1 MVENN
6 QNYSDKYKERSN
18 LTQDDVKI
26 QNIVNLLLEKKK
38 VRYTFKTN
46 HDPIINYLHA
56 ILHRILSELDLT
68 FLTETLHVIILE
80 MISNFLKAIA
90 KRIYFKEK
98 KLDITN
104 YKDYVENIP
113 RFKSEVLEY
122 WDTYKFNLEEHG
134 YFLFFDFIILED
146 KFVFYIKNNVK
157 VNIFE
162 KERIEKRLT
171 MHLND
176 ESYYNEIDSTEGGG
190 LGLLITLSLLEN
202 SGISKNNFKMDFK
215 ADSTTAILIIPLKLN
230 KPQIETYLREIVLNK
245 IETLPSFPE
254 YIQELIDKCDS
265 GEVTTD
271 YIINKI
277 IKDPGLT
284 SQILKLA
291 SSAGYITR
299 KKNPDLKL
307 AINLLGL
314 KQLKH
319 LLMIYAAKNVFN
331 KVVERKYLEDIW
343 YESNRIAFF
352 ARKLQKKE
360 ELKETSF
367 IIGILNLIG
376 KLVIYSLNAKEIQK
390 IKEISKNK
398 INFNDHILEEL
409 EIGISYPEIGAI
421 LAETWKFP
429 ENVVYGIRYQYKPLQ
444 ISDDKIDL
452 IYPVYFAK
460 CINEVIN
467 NRFSYD
473 FIEYKVLRYY
483 SLLDKREQFE
493 KLFKSLKEEFESI
506 YTL

>member
-1 MVENN
+1 VVENFPN
-6 QNYSDKYKERSN
+6 NSKLKSDFSK
-18 LTQDDVKI
+18 DDITI
-26 QNIVNLLLEKKK
+26 QNIVTLLLEKKK
-38 VRYTFKTN
+38 VQYKFKTN
-46 HDPIINYLHA
+46 HDPLIQYLHA
-56 ILHRILSELDLT
+56 ILHRILSELDLS
-68 FLTETLHVIILE
+68 FLTETIHVIVLE
-80 MISNFLKAIA
+80 LISNFLKAIA

-98 KLDITN
+98 NLDITN
-104 YKDYVENIP
+104 FKDYVDNINK
-113 RFKSEVLEY
+113 FKAEVLEY
-122 WDTYKFNLEEHG
+122 WDKYKFNLEEHG
-134 YFLFFDFIILED
+134 YYLIIDFIILED
-146 KFVFYIKNNVK
+146 SFIFYIKNNIK

-162 KERIEKRLT
+162 KERIEKRL
-171 MHLND
+171 NAD
-176 ESYYNEIDSTEGGG
+176 VNNPNFYSEIDSTEGGG
-190 LGLLITLSLLEN
+190 LGLLLITSLLEN
-202 SGISKNNFKMDFK
+202 CGISKNNFKFEFK
-215 ADSTTAILIIPLKLN
+215 PDSTIAILKIPLKLN

-254 YIQELIDKCDS
+254 YIQDLIDKCDS

-331 KVVERKYLEDIW
+331 KIVERKYLEDIW

-360 ELKETSF
+360 DLKETSF

-390 IKEISKNK
+390 IKELSKNK
-398 INFNDHILEEL
+398 INFTDHILEEL
-409 EIGISYPEIGAI
+409 EIGISYPEVGAI

-483 SLLDKREQFE
+483 NLLDKREQFE
-493 KLFKSLKEEFESI
+493 KLLKSLKEEFESI

>member
-1 MVENN
+1 MVENFPN
-6 QNYSDKYKERSN
+6 NSKLKSDFSK
-18 LTQDDVKI
+18 DDITI
-26 QNIVNLLLEKKK
+26 QNIVTLLLEKKK
-38 VRYTFKTN
+38 VQYKFKTN
-46 HDPIINYLHA
+46 HDPLIQYLHA
-56 ILHRILSELDLT
+56 ILHRILSELDLS
-68 FLTETLHVIILE
+68 FLTETIHVIVLE
-80 MISNFLKAIA
+80 LISNFLKAIA

-98 KLDITN
+98 NLDITN
-104 YKDYVENIP
+104 FKDYVDNINK
-113 RFKSEVLEY
+113 FKAEVLEY
-122 WDTYKFNLEEHG
+122 WDKYKFNLEEHG
-134 YFLFFDFIILED
+134 YYLIIDFIILED
-146 KFVFYIKNNVK
+146 SFIFYIKNNIK

-162 KERIEKRLT
+162 KERIEKRL
-171 MHLND
+171 NAD
-176 ESYYNEIDSTEGGG
+176 VNNPNFYSEIDSTEGGG
-190 LGLLITLSLLEN
+190 LGLLLITSLLEN
-202 SGISKNNFKMDFK
+202 CGISKNNFKFEFK
-215 ADSTTAILIIPLKLN
+215 PDSTIAILKIPLKLN

-254 YIQELIDKCDS
+254 YIQDLIDKCDS

-331 KVVERKYLEDIW
+331 KIVERKYLEDIW

-360 ELKETSF
+360 DLKETSF

-390 IKEISKNK
+390 IKELSKNK
-398 INFNDHILEEL
+398 INFTDHILEEL
-409 EIGISYPEIGAI
+409 EIGISYPEVGAI

-483 SLLDKREQFE
+483 NLLDKREQFE
-493 KLFKSLKEEFESI
+493 KLLKSLKEEFESI